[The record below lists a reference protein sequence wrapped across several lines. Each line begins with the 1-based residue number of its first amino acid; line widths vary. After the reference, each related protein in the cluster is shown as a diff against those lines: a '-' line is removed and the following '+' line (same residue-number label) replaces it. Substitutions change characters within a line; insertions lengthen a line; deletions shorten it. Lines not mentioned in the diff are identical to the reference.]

1 MAFVPEGQADSS
13 QARSAWVA
21 MERGRVPEG
30 RSKSLSV
37 PQIFV
42 VATEPRHVANDS
54 ASNAHAASEMPGL
67 PVEKFGSGNCET
79 LTLKAP
85 SPCCQLKLC
94 SCRRV
99 WRIQADDPLLASDL
113 TKLRSV
119 QSSRWDAAIFLMIPG
134 TSCLATIVL
143 SLRDKSHS
151 PIEAPHNY
159 LSASD
164 SMPLGLFWRKARQPC
179 RVSGSRFIAVDNS
192 AGICISQNFR
202 CAGQLLGHS

>member
-1 MAFVPEGQADSS
+1 MQREP
-13 QARSAWVA
+13 
-21 MERGRVPEG
+21 VPEG

-119 QSSRWDAAIFLMIPG
+119 QSSAGTRLFSSLIPG
-134 TSCLATIVL
+134 TSCLATVVQSPPGQKLFAHRGASQL
-143 SLRDKSHS
+143 S
-151 PIEAPHNY
+151 
-159 LSASD
+159 
-164 SMPLGLFWRKARQPC
+164 
-179 RVSGSRFIAVDNS
+179 
-192 AGICISQNFR
+192 
-202 CAGQLLGHS
+202 

>member
-119 QSSRWDAAIFLMIPG
+119 QSSRWDAAIFLTDSRHFVPG
-134 TSCLATIVL
+134 YCRAVPSGTKAIRPSRRLTIILALMRVNPGL
-143 SLRDKSHS
+143 CFFG
-151 PIEAPHNY
+151 
-159 LSASD
+159 
-164 SMPLGLFWRKARQPC
+164 PLGHRKPPK
-179 RVSGSRFIAVDNS
+179 FP
-192 AGICISQNFR
+192 ICHFLQIFKLQ
-202 CAGQLLGHS
+202 AQE